1 MADDEPPTKRARA
14 DGGQCDN
21 TDNPACPVPTDVLVV
36 IAWHLPT
43 VEDLSYYALVAHG
56 FLLAA
61 RWVYAS
67 RRRKCGDTI
76 PRELAAENLPL
87 AWSWRAAV
95 TSIKRIDDAIAQGG
109 LLVRDATR
117 AAAACGYFG
126 AFRYL
131 VEYCQCPPQ
140 IVDCAEAAAANDCV
154 DFIGS
159 LGRYAARKG
168 WRDVT
173 CISSVMRAAVRHDR
187 VATVKYLLERGDF
200 RRRTCGNTR
209 VQAENGDRGER
220 STTATLA
227 AGLGAL
233 QVLAMLVTAFIPH
246 HCMEAAALNGHLH
259 ILKWAEDHHALA
271 WNAPLTEAVLKGN
284 HAHVIDWV
292 IARCSRDAVVE
303 IQHGG
308 KPHVASHLLVGLLVR
323 GDREK
328 AYHVYKTC
336 MFSARYVWDRLARIG
351 KPEHWGICWQWGIV
365 DQHLG
370 WSYDAAIEE
379 GNLAYINWRMDQDQ
393 YPREAHWKLAEYYA
407 RINVLDLFV
416 ARCPEMLTPDL
427 HKQLCS
433 SALFHSQYSKDPR
446 RLMVRQWLAKHAPS

>member
-1 MADDEPPTKRARA
+1 MSDDEPPTKRVRT
-14 DGGQCDN
+14 DDDQCAHIDD
-21 TDNPACPVPTDVLVV
+21 TTYPVPVDALVI

-61 RWVYAS
+61 RWVYSS
-67 RRRKCGDTI
+67 RRRKYGNTI

-95 TSIKRIDDAIAQGG
+95 TSIKRIDDAIAQGW
-109 LLVRDATR
+109 LLARDATR

-131 VEYCQCPPQ
+131 VEDCQCPPQ

-154 DFIGS
+154 EFIGS

-200 RRRTCGNTR
+200 RRRSCGNTR

-220 STTATLA
+220 ATTATLA

-233 QVLAMLVTAFIPH
+233 QVLAMLVTSTIPKD
-246 HCMEAAALNGHLH
+246 CIEAAALNGHLR
-259 ILKWAEDHHALA
+259 ILEWAENHRALVWDA
-271 WNAPLTEAVLKGN
+271 ALTEAVLKGN

-292 IARCSRDAVVE
+292 IARCSRDAIVE
-303 IQHGG
+303 ITHGG

-336 MFSARYVWDRLARIG
+336 MFSGRYVWDRIARIG
-351 KPEHWGICWQWGIV
+351 RAEHCDVCAQWRIV
-365 DQHLG
+365 DQHPG

-379 GNLAYINWRMDQDQ
+379 GNQAYIKWRMDQDQ
-393 YPREAHWKLAEYYA
+393 YPSETQWKLAVYHP
-407 RINVLDLFV
+407 RIGILDLFM
-416 ARCPEMLTPDL
+416 ARCPEMLTRDL
-427 HKQLCS
+427 HRQLV
-433 SALFHSQYSKDPR
+433 SAAVSHSQYSKDSR